1 MKAASPGSRLF
12 LCMTPVRIKL
22 GYAVL
27 CLIWGTTWMA
37 IRILVRDVPPVR
49 AAGLRLLVGAVA
61 LIGLALIQRAPWP
74 TRAREWAAVT
84 ILSITMMGI
93 PFGLVFWA
101 EQFVL
106 SSMTAVFYATTPL
119 FVALFT
125 PLVLKKQ
132 VPRAAVFAMLCGL
145 GAIAYLFNFS
155 LRTDARS
162 TLGGAMIMLA
172 VVSSGLSAVLAKREL
187 KHVDPVVSTGMQLV
201 IGGAGLY
208 ALSLFTDRGQ
218 PSNWSPSAVIALLF
232 LALIGSAVGF
242 TVWYAL
248 VKHLPPYKLS
258 TTNLVVPFIAI
269 AEGGLFQHEAITWR
283 MFLTAAVIAAAV
295 AVVLNAE
302 AEQMLS
308 LRAPAA
314 D

>member
-1 MKAASPGSRLF
+1 MSSL
-12 LCMTPVRIKL
+12 RIKL
-22 GYAVL
+22 GYALL

-37 IRILVRDVPPVR
+37 IRVLVRDVPPVR
-49 AAGLRLLVGAVA
+49 AAGLRLLVGSIA

-74 TRAREWAAVT
+74 RKAREWVFVT
-84 ILSITMMGI
+84 VLSFTMMGI

-101 EQFVL
+101 EQFVT
-106 SSMTAVFYATTPL
+106 SSMTAVFYAATPL
-119 FVALFT
+119 LVALFT
-125 PLVLKKQ
+125 PFVLKNP
-132 VPRAAVFAMLCGL
+132 VPRSAIFAMLCALGASAIFAMLCAL

-162 TLGGAMIMLA
+162 TLGGAMILLA

-187 KHVDPVVSTGMQLV
+187 RHVDPVVSTGMQLV

-208 ALSLFTDRGQ
+208 LISLFLEGGQ
-218 PSNWSPSAVIALLF
+218 PSEWNPRAIAALLF

-248 VKHLPPYKLS
+248 IKHVPPYKLS

-269 AEGGLFQHEAITWR
+269 AEGALILRESITIQ
-283 MFLTAAVIAAAV
+283 MFLTAVIVAAAV
-295 AVVLNAE
+295 AVVLRAE
-302 AEQMLS
+302 AEQALS
-308 LRAPAA
+308 LRAPVA

>member
-1 MKAASPGSRLF
+1 MSPL
-12 LCMTPVRIKL
+12 RINL
-22 GYAVL
+22 GYAAL

-37 IRILVRDVPPVR
+37 IRVLVHDVPPVR
-49 AAGLRLLVGAVA
+49 AAGLRLLVGSVA

-74 TRAREWAAVT
+74 KRGREWGAVT
-84 ILSITMMGI
+84 ILSFTMMGI

-101 EQFVL
+101 EQFVT

-125 PLVLKKQ
+125 PLVLKKH
-132 VPRAAVFAMLCGL
+132 VPRAAIFAMLCAL

-162 TLGGAMIMLA
+162 TLGGAMILLA

-208 ALSLFTDRGQ
+208 LISLLMEGGQ
-218 PSNWSPSAVIALLF
+218 PSDWNPHSIAALLF

-242 TVWYAL
+242 TTWYAL

-269 AEGGLFQHEAITWR
+269 AEGALILHESITVQ
-283 MFLTAAVIAAAV
+283 MFLTAVIVAAAV
-295 AVVLNAE
+295 AVVLRAE
-302 AEQMLS
+302 AEETLS

>member
-1 MKAASPGSRLF
+1 MSSL
-12 LCMTPVRIKL
+12 RIKL
-22 GYAVL
+22 GYALL

-37 IRILVRDVPPVR
+37 IRVLVRDVPPVR
-49 AAGLRLLVGAVA
+49 AAGLRLLVGSIA

-74 TRAREWAAVT
+74 RKAREWVFVT
-84 ILSITMMGI
+84 VLSFTMMGI

-101 EQFVL
+101 EQFVT
-106 SSMTAVFYATTPL
+106 SSMTAVFYAATPL
-119 FVALFT
+119 LVALFT
-125 PLVLKKQ
+125 PFVLKNP
-132 VPRAAVFAMLCGL
+132 VPRSAIFAMLCAL

-162 TLGGAMIMLA
+162 TLGGAMILLA

-187 KHVDPVVSTGMQLV
+187 RHVDPVVSTGMQLV

-208 ALSLFTDRGQ
+208 LISLFLEGGQ
-218 PSNWSPSAVIALLF
+218 PSEWNPRAIAALLF

-248 VKHLPPYKLS
+248 IKHVPPYKLS

-269 AEGGLFQHEAITWR
+269 AEGALILRESITIQ
-283 MFLTAAVIAAAV
+283 MFLTAVIVAAAV
-295 AVVLNAE
+295 AVVLRAE
-302 AEQMLS
+302 AEQALS
-308 LRAPAA
+308 LRAPVA

>member
-1 MKAASPGSRLF
+1 MS
-12 LCMTPVRIKL
+12 PVRIKL
-22 GYAVL
+22 GYALL

-49 AAGLRLLVGAVA
+49 AAGMRLLVGSVA

-74 TRAREWAAVT
+74 KKAREWAFVT
-84 ILSITMMGI
+84 ILSFTMMGI

-101 EQFVL
+101 EQFVT

-125 PLVLKKQ
+125 PLVLKKS
-132 VPRAAVFAMLCGL
+132 VPRSAVFAVLCAL

-162 TLGGAMIMLA
+162 TLGGAMILLA

-208 ALSLFTDRGQ
+208 LVSAFSEVGQ
-218 PSNWSPSAVIALLF
+218 PSEWNARAIAALLF
-232 LALIGSAVGF
+232 LALIGSAIGF

-248 VKHLPPYKLS
+248 VKHVAPYKLS

-269 AEGGLFQHEAITWR
+269 AEGALILHESITVP
-283 MFLTAAVIAAAV
+283 MFLTAVIVAGAV
-295 AVVLNAE
+295 AVVLRAE
-302 AEQMLS
+302 AYQLYS
-308 LRAPAA
+308 LKVPAS

>member
-1 MKAASPGSRLF
+1 MSPL
-12 LCMTPVRIKL
+12 RIKL
-22 GYAVL
+22 GYALL

-37 IRILVRDVPPVR
+37 IRVLVRDVPPVR
-49 AAGLRLLVGAVA
+49 AAGLRLLVGSVA
-61 LIGLALIQRAPWP
+61 LITLALIQRAPWP
-74 TRAREWAAVT
+74 RKAREWGFVT
-84 ILSITMMGI
+84 ILSFTMMGI

-101 EQFVL
+101 EQFVT

-125 PLVLKKQ
+125 PLVLKNS
-132 VPRAAVFAMLCGL
+132 VPRSAILSMLCAL

-162 TLGGAMIMLA
+162 TLGGVMILLA
-172 VVSSGLSAVLAKREL
+172 VVSSGLSAVLAKKEL

-208 ALSLFTDRGQ
+208 LISLFIEGGQ
-218 PSNWSPSAVIALLF
+218 PSEWNVRAIAALLF

-248 VKHLPPYKLS
+248 IKRLPPYKLS

-269 AEGGLFQHEAITWR
+269 AEGALILRESITVQ
-283 MFLTAAVIAAAV
+283 MFLAAVIVAAAV
-295 AVVLNAE
+295 AVVLRAE
-302 AEQMLS
+302 AEATLT
-308 LRAPAA
+308 LRPPVA

>member
-1 MKAASPGSRLF
+1 VTSRS
-12 LCMTPVRIKL
+12 IKL
-22 GYAVL
+22 GYASL

-37 IRILVRDVPPVR
+37 IRVLVHDVPPVR
-49 AAGLRLLVGAVA
+49 AAGIRLLIGAIA
-61 LIGLALIQRAPWP
+61 LLGLALVRKLPWP
-74 TRAREWAAVT
+74 RSGREWMFVT
-84 ILSITMMGI
+84 LLSFTMMGI

-101 EQFVL
+101 EQFVT

-119 FVALFT
+119 FVALLT
-125 PLVLKKQ
+125 PLVLKKS
-132 VPRAAVFAMLCGL
+132 VPRAAVFAMLVAL

-155 LRTDARS
+155 LRTDARR
-162 TLGGAMIMLA
+162 TLGGAMILLA
-172 VVSSGLSAVLAKREL
+172 VSSSAVSAVIAKREL
-187 KHVDPVVSTGMQLV
+187 KAVDPVVSTGMQLLL
-201 IGGAGLY
+201 GGSGLY
-208 ALSLFTDRGQ
+208 LLALLVERAQVADWNARSI
-218 PSNWSPSAVIALLF
+218 AALLF

-269 AEGGLFQHEAITWR
+269 AEGALILHELITVQ
-283 MFLTAAVIAAAV
+283 MLITAVIVACAV
-295 AVVLNAE
+295 AVVLRAE
-302 AEQMLS
+302 AEETLS

>member
-1 MKAASPGSRLF
+1 MSPL
-12 LCMTPVRIKL
+12 RIKL
-22 GYAVL
+22 GYAAL

-37 IRILVRDVPPVR
+37 IRVLVHDVPPVR
-49 AAGLRLLVGAVA
+49 AAGVRLLVGAVA

-74 TRAREWAAVT
+74 RKMREWAAVT
-84 ILSITMMGI
+84 ILSFTMMGI

-101 EQFVL
+101 EQFVT

-125 PLVLKKQ
+125 PLVLKRS
-132 VPRAAVFAMLCGL
+132 VPRSAIFAMLCAL

-162 TLGGAMIMLA
+162 TMGGAMILLA

-187 KHVDPVVSTGMQLV
+187 KDVDPVVSTGLQLV

-208 ALSLFTDRGQ
+208 LISILVERGQ
-218 PSNWSPSAVIALLF
+218 PTDWNVRAIIALLF

-248 VKHLPPYKLS
+248 IKQVAPYKLS

-269 AEGGLFQHEAITWR
+269 AEGALILHESITVQ
-283 MFLTAAVIAAAV
+283 MFLTAVIVAAAV
-295 AVVLNAE
+295 AVVLRAE
-302 AEQMLS
+302 AEETLS

>member
-1 MKAASPGSRLF
+1 MSPL
-12 LCMTPVRIKL
+12 RIKL
-22 GYAVL
+22 GYALL

-37 IRILVRDVPPVR
+37 IRVLVRDVPPVR
-49 AAGLRLLVGAVA
+49 AAGLRLLVGSVA

-74 TRAREWAAVT
+74 TKAREWVFVAL
-84 ILSITMMGI
+84 LSFTMMGI

-101 EQFVL
+101 EQFVT
-106 SSMTAVFYATTPL
+106 SSITAVFYAATPL

-125 PLVLKKQ
+125 PLILRKS
-132 VPRAAVFAMLCGL
+132 VPRGALLAMLCAL
-145 GAIAYLFNFS
+145 GAIADLFHFS
-155 LRTDARS
+155 LRGDARS
-162 TLGGAMIMLA
+162 TLGGAMILLA

-187 KHVDPVVSTGMQLV
+187 KYVDPVVSTGMQLV

-208 ALSLFTDRGQ
+208 AISLFTESGQ
-218 PSNWSPSAVIALLF
+218 ESNWTANAIMALLF

-248 VKHLPPYKLS
+248 IKHLPPYKLS
-258 TTNLVVPFIAI
+258 TTNLIVPFIAI

-283 MFLTAAVIAAAV
+283 MFLTAVVIAAAV
-295 AVVLNAE
+295 AVVLRAE
-302 AEQMLS
+302 AEEALS

>member
-1 MKAASPGSRLF
+1 MSSL
-12 LCMTPVRIKL
+12 RIKL
-22 GYAVL
+22 GYALL

-37 IRILVRDVPPVR
+37 IRVLVRDVPPVR

-61 LIGLALIQRAPWP
+61 LIGLALIQRAHGP
-74 TRAREWAAVT
+74 RKAREWVFVT
-84 ILSITMMGI
+84 VLSFTMMGI

-101 EQFVL
+101 EQFVT
-106 SSMTAVFYATTPL
+106 SSMTAVFYAATPL

-125 PLVLKKQ
+125 PIVLGKA
-132 VPRAAVFAMLCGL
+132 VPRGAFLAMLCAL

-162 TLGGAMIMLA
+162 TLGGAMILLA

-208 ALSLFTDRGQ
+208 LISLFLEAGQ
-218 PSNWSPSAVIALLF
+218 PSEWNPRAIAALLF

-248 VKHLPPYKLS
+248 IKHVPPYKLS

-269 AEGGLFQHEAITWR
+269 AEGALILHESITVQ
-283 MFLTAAVIAAAV
+283 MFLAAMIVAAAV
-295 AVVLNAE
+295 AVVLRAE
-302 AEQMLS
+302 ADATLT
-308 LRAPAA
+308 LRGPAA

>member
-1 MKAASPGSRLF
+1 MSPL
-12 LCMTPVRIKL
+12 RIKL
-22 GYAVL
+22 GYAML

-37 IRILVRDVPPVR
+37 IRVLVRDVPPIR
-49 AAGLRLLVGAVA
+49 AAGIRLLVGAVA

-74 TRAREWAAVT
+74 KSAREWTFVT
-84 ILSITMMGI
+84 ILSFTMMGI

-125 PLVLKKQ
+125 PLVLKKH
-132 VPRAAVFAMLCGL
+132 VPRGAVFAMLCAL
-145 GAIAYLFNFS
+145 GAVAYLFNFS
-155 LRTDARS
+155 LRADARS
-162 TLGGAMIMLA
+162 TVGGAVILLA

-187 KHVDPVVSTGMQLV
+187 KYVDPVVSTGMQLV

-208 ALSLFTDRGQ
+208 LISLFTESGQ
-218 PSNWSPSAVIALLF
+218 PSHWSATAIVALLF
-232 LALIGSAVGF
+232 LALVGSAVGF

-269 AEGGLFQHEAITWR
+269 VEGGLFQHEAITWR
-283 MFLTAAVIAAAV
+283 MFLTAVVIAAAV
-295 AVVLNAE
+295 AVVLRAE
-302 AEQMLS
+302 AEEMLS

>member
-1 MKAASPGSRLF
+1 
-12 LCMTPVRIKL
+12 
-22 GYAVL
+22 
-27 CLIWGTTWMA
+27 MA
-37 IRILVRDVPPVR
+37 IRVLVRDVPPVR

-61 LIGLALIQRAPWP
+61 LIGLALIQRAHWP
-74 TRAREWAAVT
+74 REAREWVFVT
-84 ILSITMMGI
+84 VLSFTMMGI

-101 EQFVL
+101 EQFVT
-106 SSMTAVFYATTPL
+106 SSMTAVFYAATPL

-125 PLVLKKQ
+125 PIVLGKP
-132 VPRAAVFAMLCGL
+132 VPRGAFLAMLCAL

-162 TLGGAMIMLA
+162 TLGGAMILLA

-208 ALSLFTDRGQ
+208 LISLFIEGGH
-218 PSNWSPSAVIALLF
+218 PSEWNLRAIAALLF

-248 VKHLPPYKLS
+248 IKHVPPYKLS

-269 AEGGLFQHEAITWR
+269 AEGALILRESITVQ
-283 MFLTAAVIAAAV
+283 MFLAAVIVAGSV
-295 AVVLNAE
+295 AVVLRAE
-302 AEQMLS
+302 KEETLT
-308 LRAPAA
+308 LRAPAS

>member
-1 MKAASPGSRLF
+1 
-12 LCMTPVRIKL
+12 
-22 GYAVL
+22 
-27 CLIWGTTWMA
+27 MA
-37 IRILVRDVPPVR
+37 IRVLVRDVPPVR

-74 TRAREWAAVT
+74 RKAREWTFVT
-84 ILSITMMGI
+84 ILSFTMMGI

-101 EQFVL
+101 EQFVT

-125 PLVLKKQ
+125 PIVLKKS
-132 VPRAAVFAMLCGL
+132 VPRGAVFAMLIAL
-145 GAIAYLFNFS
+145 GAIADLFHFS
-155 LRTDARS
+155 LRGDARS
-162 TLGGAMIMLA
+162 TLGGAMILLA

-187 KHVDPVVSTGMQLV
+187 KDVDPVVSTGLQLV
-201 IGGAGLY
+201 IGGSGLY
-208 ALSLFTDRGQ
+208 LISLLIESGQ
-218 PSNWSPSAVIALLF
+218 PSDWNMRAIAALLF

-269 AEGGLFQHEAITWR
+269 AEGAFILGEVITWR
-283 MFLTAAVIAAAV
+283 MLITAVIVAAAV
-295 AVVLNAE
+295 AAVLRAE
-302 AEQMLS
+302 ADATLS

>member
-1 MKAASPGSRLF
+1 MS
-12 LCMTPVRIKL
+12 PVRIKF
-22 GYAVL
+22 GYALL

-37 IRILVRDVPPVR
+37 IRVLVRDVPPVR

-74 TRAREWAAVT
+74 QKAREWIFVT
-84 ILSITMMGI
+84 ILSFTMMGI

-101 EQFVL
+101 EQFVT

-125 PLVLKKQ
+125 PLVLKNS
-132 VPRAAVFAMLCGL
+132 VPRSAIFAMLCAL

-155 LRTDARS
+155 LRADARS
-162 TLGGAMIMLA
+162 TLGGAMILLA

-201 IGGAGLY
+201 FGGTGLY
-208 ALSLFTDRGQ
+208 LISLFVEGGQ
-218 PSNWSPSAVIALLF
+218 SSDWNIRAIAALLF

-269 AEGGLFQHEAITWR
+269 AEGAIILHEPITVQ
-283 MFLTAAVIAAAV
+283 MFLTAVIVAAAV
-295 AVVLNAE
+295 AVVLRAQ
-302 AEQMLS
+302 AYQLYS

>member
-1 MKAASPGSRLF
+1 VTSRS
-12 LCMTPVRIKL
+12 VKL
-22 GYAVL
+22 GYATL

-37 IRILVRDVPPVR
+37 IRVLVHDVPPVR
-49 AAGLRLLVGAVA
+49 AAGVRLLVGAVV
-61 LIGLALIQRAPWP
+61 LLGLALLRKRPWP
-74 TRAREWAAVT
+74 KSPRQWTFVT
-84 ILSITMMGI
+84 VLSFTMMGI

-101 EQFVL
+101 EQFVT

-119 FVALFT
+119 FVSLLT
-125 PLVLKKQ
+125 PLVLKKS
-132 VPRAAVFAMLCGL
+132 VPRGAVFAMLLAL

-155 LRTDARS
+155 LRTDARG
-162 TLGGAMIMLA
+162 TLGGAMILLA
-172 VVSSGLSAVLAKREL
+172 VFSSAISAVIAKREL
-187 KHVDPVVSTGMQLV
+187 KAVEPVVSTGMQLL

-208 ALSLFTDRGQ
+208 ALALIIEREQAADWNPR
-218 PSNWSPSAVIALLF
+218 AVVALLF

-269 AEGGLFQHEAITWR
+269 AEGALILHELITIQ
-283 MFLTAAVIAAAV
+283 MFVTAVVVAGAV
-295 AVVLNAE
+295 AVVLKTE
-302 AEQMLS
+302 AEQTLS
-308 LRAPAA
+308 LRVQAA